1 MPLTGASLPAANDFQ
16 KKGNFQMTETDD
28 EALKVE
34 IDEIM
39 NRVELIMDKVARFIP
54 EDTKDSNGGESPN
67 RAP

>member
-1 MPLTGASLPAANDFQ
+1 
-16 KKGNFQMTETDD
+16 MTEPDD

-39 NRVELIMDKVARFIP
+39 TKVDMIMDKVARFIP
-54 EDTKDSNGGESPN
+54 EDTKDSNSGELPD

>member
-1 MPLTGASLPAANDFQ
+1 
-16 KKGNFQMTETDD
+16 MTETDD

-39 NRVELIMDKVARFIP
+39 SKVDMIMDKVARFIP
-54 EDTKDSNGGESPN
+54 EDTTDTNGGELPD

>member
-1 MPLTGASLPAANDFQ
+1 
-16 KKGNFQMTETDD
+16 MTETDD